1 MLPPIKKVIRASAGT
16 GKTYRLSLEY
26 IGLLLNY
33 SKVGLHFSEI
43 LVITFT
49 KKATAEIR
57 ERIFEQLA
65 AVIAQTPAGQ
75 EIARNLKLFF
85 DIDIAGEME
94 LLRRL
99 YAEMLMNKHQVQIS
113 TIDSFTNTVFKTII
127 APYLGISDYVIRDKI
142 DDDVQDELYRSVL
155 EDEQK
160 LNIFRSFF
168 LRSRLK
174 KIQDYEAF
182 FKSVIDK
189 RWVFH
194 LIDLAETDRP
204 FAQVSAEKIEDAL
217 KLFREKFSDLF
228 AQMQAHALVKDAQKT
243 PSDVL
248 QTDFQAALESVQPNF
263 RLDEIHKVALRLID
277 DPRSFEKYLDLLL
290 DEKNLWYY
298 HKIFSK
304 KVESEQK
311 EHYQQFQAEARQ
323 LLADAVFYQDV
334 LNEERDLF
342 QIIRH
347 ILARYDELKFRDTV
361 FTYSD
366 ITYYTFK
373 YLYDPGLSL
382 IEDDYVAN
390 SFYEHLSSN
399 IRFMLIDEFQDTSII
414 QYKILLPI
422 IREVISGAGVK
433 EYGGVIVVGDEKQ
446 SIYGWR
452 GGKRDLLL
460 NMPETLQDA
469 EEITLDTSYRS
480 DEKIIAFINTVFAD
494 PELHRV
500 LTENGITWPYSPVR
514 AHKKNNSGSV
524 QLFLRNFG
532 SGKESSNNI
541 KSEEEAIREFLQQ
554 TMLPLLREQ
563 HISVANTAVL
573 ARTNSEL
580 SSIAAALD
588 ELGIKYVLESSYSI
602 LEHRAV
608 KPIYLLLQFLLY
620 GDFYD
625 LLKFLRSDLVMLDT
639 RTLKELLLAFRDSTE
654 RWNVPALLRPIAH
667 LPAIKKIIEL
677 LKQKNHADLF
687 LLTKKAM
694 ELFNLPGHFSL
705 ESNMKNIHQFLML
718 IADFQQSTHDYP
730 KSLHG
735 FLDYCRTEQDR
746 ESFRQVSL
754 EETNAISL
762 MTIHKSK
769 GLEFDHVFL
778 YWNLSGGK
786 GASWRELK
794 NYLVYQKDFS
804 AVQSYLLTFNYDHIV
819 PISSFKEF
827 SDAAYRREL
836 MEELNNIY
844 VALTRAKSNLFI
856 GFTYKKNTGYDAFI
870 KESTDFKM
878 RLLLADRIRSFFSQ
892 TGALTT
898 FSDHRE
904 QGVYGEIPREPA
916 KPAPEH
922 AADLTLPQEFFDA
935 DYRKYLE
942 KVAEPQ
948 KADNFVD
955 MKSVFIEQN
964 SIAVGNAVHYYLS
977 FIRHGLEAEIQTA
990 RQKTISFYGT
1000 FIRKEQL
1007 SAIFTSLQ
1015 EFVKERSDIF
1025 SPQSARVFT
1034 EHTLFSAEGRE
1045 VRVDRM
1051 MVNEPQRLIEIIDFK
1066 TGHIFEPEQI
1076 DLYIAAV
1083 EALPFVQRQG
1093 YTVTGRF
1100 VEIKLHQLRTYQ

>member
-1 MLPPIKKVIRASAGT
+1 VLPPIKKVIRAGAGA

-33 SKVGLHFSEI
+33 SRAGLHFSEI

-65 AVIAQTPAGQ
+65 AVIARTPEGL
-75 EIARNLKLFF
+75 EITRNLELYFN
-85 DIDIAGEME
+85 IAITERE
-94 LLRRL
+94 RESLRRI
-99 YAEMLMNKHQVQIS
+99 YSEMLMNKHQVQIS
-113 TIDSFTNTVFKTII
+113 TIDSFTNTIFKTII
-127 APYLGISDYVIRDKI
+127 APYLGISDYTIRDKI

-160 LNIFRSFF
+160 LDIFRSFF
-168 LRSRLK
+168 LRSRFK

-194 LIDLAETDRP
+194 LIDLAECDRP
-204 FAQVSAEKIEDAL
+204 FAAVSAEKIREAFA
-217 KLFREKFSDLF
+217 LFREKFSDLF
-228 AQMQAHALVKDAQKT
+228 SQMQAHALAKDAQKM
-243 PSDVL
+243 PKNVL
-248 QTDFQAALESVQPNF
+248 QTNFYDALESVQPHF
-263 RLDEIHKVALRLID
+263 QFDEIHQAALRLVN
-277 DPRSFEKYLDLLL
+277 DPRYLEKYLDLLL
-290 DEKNLWYY
+290 DGKNLWYY

-311 EHYQQFQAEARQ
+311 EHYQQLQAEVRQ

-347 ILARYDELKFRDTV
+347 ILARYDELKFRDSV

-452 GGKRDLLL
+452 GGERDLLL
-460 NMPETLQDA
+460 NMPETLQGA
-469 EEITLDTSYRS
+469 EQITLDTSYRS
-480 DEKIIAFINTVFAD
+480 DEKIITFINTVFAS
-494 PELHRV
+494 PELHRT
-500 LTENGITWPYSPVR
+500 LNENGITWPYSPLR
-514 AHKKNNSGSV
+514 AHKQNNSGCV

-541 KSEEEAIREFLQQ
+541 KSEDEAIREFLQQ

-563 HISVANTAVL
+563 HISVANTAIL
-573 ARTNSEL
+573 ARTNAEL
-580 SSIAAALD
+580 SAIAAALD
-588 ELGIKYVLESSYSI
+588 ELGIKYVQESSFSI
-602 LEHRAV
+602 LDHRAV

-620 GDFYD
+620 GDFYE

-639 RTLKELLLAFRDSTE
+639 KTLKDLLLAFRDSQE
-654 RWNVPALLRPIAH
+654 RWDVQALLRPFSQ
-667 LPAIKKIIEL
+667 LSAIKKILEL
-677 LKQKNHADLF
+677 LKLKKDLTDLF
-687 LLTKKAM
+687 LLTQKTM
-694 ELFNLPGHFSL
+694 ETFNLPGHFSL
-705 ESNMKNIHQFLML
+705 ESDMKNIHQFLIL
-718 IADFQQSTHDYP
+718 IADFQLNAHDYP
-730 KSLHG
+730 NSLQG

-746 ESFRQVSL
+746 ENFRQVSL

-786 GASWRELK
+786 GAGYRELK
-794 NYLVYQKDFS
+794 NYLVYEKDFS
-804 AVQSYLLTFNYDHIV
+804 AVQSNLLTFNYDHIV

-827 SDAAYRREL
+827 ADATQRREL
-836 MEELNNIY
+836 MEELNTLY

-856 GFTYKKNTGYDAFI
+856 GFTYKKSAGYDAFL
-870 KESTDFKM
+870 KDHTDLKI
-878 RLLLADRIRSFFSQ
+878 RLLLADSIRAFFRQ
-892 TGALTT
+892 TGTLTT

-904 QGVYGEIPREPA
+904 QGVFGEIPRIAE
-916 KPAPEH
+916 KKVTLVDGDLPAP
-922 AADLTLPQEFFDA
+922 EFFDA

-942 KVAEPQ
+942 QAAEPRTS
-948 KADNFVD
+948 AGYAE

-964 SIAVGNAVHYYLS
+964 SIAIGNAVHYYLS
-977 FIRHGLEAEIQTA
+977 FIRHGSENEIKTA

-1000 FIRKEQL
+1000 LIQPEEL
-1007 SAIFTSLQ
+1007 SAIFQILQ
-1015 EFVKERSDIF
+1015 EFVKKRSDIF
-1025 SPQSARVFT
+1025 STQWTRVFT
-1034 EHTLFSAEGRE
+1034 EHTLFAPDGRE

-1051 MVNEPQRLIEIIDFK
+1051 MVNEPQKLIEIIDYK

-1076 DLYIAAV
+1076 ELYIAAV
-1083 EALPFVQRQG
+1083 EALPFIQRQG
-1093 YTVTGRF
+1093 YKVAGRF
-1100 VEIKLHQLRTYQ
+1100 VEIKLN